1 LEIVNVAM
9 PRVTARP
16 NAPFDLPVSVSVRNA
31 GDASTRFSLT
41 AEFPSRLDGSSAGP
55 FELGPRETKRTPFRI
70 HTRIGNLRFQGD
82 ELPIV
87 IRLVGPSG
95 RELDR
100 HRTRVPFL
108 SEPEVTEREI
118 SEAIREQKNKTVE
131 QVGRMMMHSFTTR
144 QKVMSAA
151 GYSGGSSDND
161 GEPACNAEYTQCTST
176 CTHQGGGPLG
186 STHVAQCQQICQRAL
201 AECRARE
208 PGGAGGTVY
217 QQPAPAGRPG
227 AVAGSSC
234 GGACDSNYTGCN
246 SECDRRWS
254 GPFRIFRRARCRR
267 ACDESQGACRTGCEA
282 GRPPSP
288 GGS

>member
-1 LEIVNVAM
+1 MIRSARCFQACLTGAAVAALVWAGGPARAEEKGALPSATPAVSKPAPRAEAQLKNPLGRQPAESLAGAGGVVVDPTILRGPPRLEIVNVAM

-118 SEAIREQKNKTVE
+118 SEALREQKNKTVE
-131 QVGRMMMHSFTTR
+131 RVKQMMMNSYSTSHRGT
-144 QKVMSAA
+144 AA
-151 GYSGGSSDND
+151 SS
-161 GEPACNAEYTQCTST
+161 S
-176 CTHQGGGPLG
+176 G
-186 STHVAQCQQICQRAL
+186 STQ
-201 AECRARE
+201 
-208 PGGAGGTVY
+208 
-217 QQPAPAGRPG
+217 
-227 AVAGSSC
+227 
-234 GGACDSNYTGCN
+234 
-246 SECDRRWS
+246 S
-254 GPFRIFRRARCRR
+254 GP
-267 ACDESQGACRTGCEA
+267 
-282 GRPPSP
+282 
-288 GGS
+288 